1 VNLTSTISLLELFWT
16 ILAGAGLII
25 HLALV
30 IDALQDKAA
39 LKSLRPDGPR
49 NLIANINLWD
59 DASRAVLQ
67 VGFMVIG
74 LYSMLVPPNPAA
86 SQSTSAVPGLIIVAL
101 EIMLIGV
108 SVSDLR
114 AKAALLGMMTRYT
127 LVETAEPLNGAS
139 IVLVPPSSPPGSVA
153 VSHQDNVTT
162 VQVRDKEPTHD
173 DPQS

>member
-39 LKSLRPDGPR
+39 LKSMRPDGPR
-49 NLIANINLWD
+49 NLVANINLWD

-67 VGFMVIG
+67 VGFMLIG
-74 LYSMLVPPNPAA
+74 LYSMLLPPNPATA
-86 SQSTSAVPGLIIVAL
+86 QSTSALPGLIIVML
-101 EIMLIGV
+101 EIMLIAV

-114 AKAALLGMMTRYT
+114 AKAALLSMMTRYT
-127 LVETAEPLNGAS
+127 LVEDEAALKAS
-139 IVLVPPSSPPGSVA
+139 RLFLAHANSPPGSVA
-153 VSHQDNVTT
+153 VTHEDNVTT
-162 VQVRDKEPTHD
+162 VTVTDKEPTHD